1 MEQQLLQTRTFT
13 FIAPSGYSYTIREEN
28 GEDEEI
34 LSNQADV
41 QAFKNITKFL
51 AAIVVATDFTEN
63 GKLSIE
69 DAFNIPYLDRYC
81 ILIQS
86 RIFSLGNILQFSFTW
101 PGDKEPTYY
110 EQDLKEFL
118 FDDYSKPISEDEK
131 ELKPDAIPQYP
142 DQELGKTLHYK
153 NYELTLSSGKV
164 VMFDFADG
172 NAERTIALLPTEKRT
187 RNSSL
192 IARNLK
198 LKVGDNFE
206 RVQRFN
212 LFSIKDLAEISQ
224 AISELEPTTDLTTEI
239 ENPTTGEKLR
249 FPIMSAPRFFFLT
262 EA

>member
-1 MEQQLLQTRTFT
+1 MEQQLQLRTFT
-13 FIAPSGYSYTIREEN
+13 FVAPSGYSYTIREEN

-41 QAFKNITKFL
+41 QSFKNITKFL
-51 AAIVVATDFTEN
+51 AAIIVATDFTEN
-63 GKLSIE
+63 GKMSIN

-86 RIFSLGNILQFSFTW
+86 RIFSLGNILQFSYTW
-101 PGDKEPTYY
+101 PGEKEPIYY
-110 EQDLKEFL
+110 EQDLNELL
-118 FDDYSKPISEDEK
+118 FDDYSKPITQEEK
-131 ELKPDAIPQYP
+131 DLKPDAIPQYP
-142 DQELGKTLHYK
+142 EQELCKTIHYK
-153 NYELTLSSGKV
+153 NYELALSSGKV

-172 NAERTIALLPTEKRT
+172 NAERAIALLPLDKRT

-198 LKVGDNFE
+198 LKVGEDFE

-224 AISELEPTTDLTTEI
+224 AITELEPTTDLTTEI